1 MHEKQ
6 PRQLTIRR
14 VPVGVERALRRRA
27 RVEKKSLNQVAVE
40 ALARGAGVDA
50 SSSNGEPIRFHD
62 LDSVFGTWIED
73 PAFDAAMAEQRRID
87 PELWK

>member
-1 MHEKQ
+1 MQTKQ
-6 PRQLTIRR
+6 SRQLTIRK

-27 RVEKKSLNQVAVE
+27 RSEKKSLNQVAVE
-40 ALARGAGVDA
+40 ALARGAGVDPA
-50 SSSNGEPIRFHD
+50 SPNGEPARFHD

-73 PAFDAAMAEQRRID
+73 PAFDAAVAAQRRID